1 MLKEPFLD
9 MLMVVCKKF
18 IAILVVICLIL
29 ITFLAFS
36 FIFKT
41 FKFKMFKSNQLFLN
55 NFSIYFLGLIFSGL
69 ISFVTIPLIVKYYG
83 IEGYGTFSLVQNVI
97 LVLISFGGGWL
108 NQCVLRFNDYSTNFK
123 FTIFQLY
130 LVTFFPISLVC
141 FSLLT
146 LMKVGFLISI
156 IGTVTLFLG
165 SLVALSIIF
174 YQSKFNARISFY
186 FDFIRIFI
194 FVLMVLTF
202 NFVLYHMPSLQRL
215 MLSFFISYLISFFFL
230 LRIDFKFLKISVG
243 LFIKKFNKDYFI
255 ILYKQNSHLFNY
267 GWPLAL
273 WFTVSSLMNVSDR
286 YIIDY
291 FLTDKDLGAYSAIY
305 DLLYK
310 SITLLYAPI
319 LVAGFPIMTQKYNS
333 GDKKGALQFLKKLI
347 LFEVLIFIV
356 IVVTAFFLK
365 GFFLE
370 KIVGIIITDQTL
382 ELILPIIFGA
392 FIWQLAMLVHKPLE
406 FELKTKT
413 MLLFSVIALLI
424 NVVLNIIFI
433 PKYGIIFASYTTIVS
448 ALVYLMLC
456 IFLMSFR
463 KKNKLCGI

>member
-1 MLKEPFLD
+1 
-9 MLMVVCKKF
+9 
-18 IAILVVICLIL
+18 
-29 ITFLAFS
+29 
-36 FIFKT
+36 
-41 FKFKMFKSNQLFLN
+41 MFKSNQLFLN

-83 IEGYGTFSLVQNVI
+83 IESYGAFSLVQNVI

-130 LVTFFPISLVC
+130 FVVFLPLSLLC
-141 FSLLT
+141 FGILT
-146 LMKVGFLISI
+146 LMEAEILISI
-156 IGTVTLFLG
+156 LGTSTMFLG
-165 SLVALSIIF
+165 SLVALSIVF

-202 NFVLYHMPSLQRL
+202 NFVMYHMPSLQRL

-286 YIIDY
+286 YVIDY
-291 FLTDKDLGAYSAIY
+291 YLTDKDLGAYSAIY

-413 MLLFSVIALLI
+413 MLLFIIMALTA
-424 NVVLNIIFI
+424 NVVLNIVFI
-433 PKYGIIFASYTTIVS
+433 PAYGILFAAYSTFLS
-448 ALVYLMLC
+448 ALLYLILNVGV
-456 IFLMSFR
+456 IYFKR
-463 KKNKLCGI
+463 NKALTHI

>member
-1 MLKEPFLD
+1 
-9 MLMVVCKKF
+9 
-18 IAILVVICLIL
+18 
-29 ITFLAFS
+29 
-36 FIFKT
+36 
-41 FKFKMFKSNQLFLN
+41 MFKSNQLFLN

-83 IEGYGTFSLVQNVI
+83 IESYGTFSLVQNVI

-130 LVTFFPISLVC
+130 FVVFLPLSLVC
-141 FSLLT
+141 FGIFT
-146 LMKVGFLISI
+146 LMEAGILISI
-156 IGTVTLFLG
+156 LGTSTMFLG
-165 SLVALSIIF
+165 SLVALSIVF

-202 NFVLYHMPSLQRL
+202 NFVLYHIPSLQRL

-230 LRIDFKFLKISVG
+230 LKIDFKFLKISVD
-243 LFIKKFNKDYFI
+243 LFIKKFNRDYFI
-255 ILYKQNSHLFNY
+255 FLFKENNYLFHY

-273 WFTVSSLMNVSDR
+273 WFTISSLLNVSDR

-291 FLTDKDLGAYSAIY
+291 YLTDKELGIYSAIY

-310 SITLLYAPI
+310 GVSLLYAPI

-333 GDKKGALQFLKKLI
+333 GNKKEAFQFLKKLI
-347 LFEVLIFIV
+347 LFEIFIFLGV
-356 IVVTAFFLK
+356 AIV
-365 GFFLE
+365 GFFSKSFFIE
-370 KIVGIIITDQTL
+370 HIIGFPVTIDSL
-382 ELILPIIFGA
+382 ELVMPIICGA
-392 FIWQLAMLVHKPLE
+392 FVWQLAMLVHKPLE

-413 MLLFSVIALLI
+413 MLLFIVIALLI

-433 PKYGIIFASYTTIVS
+433 PKYGIIFASYTTIFS

-456 IFLMSFR
+456 FFLMCFR

>member
-1 MLKEPFLD
+1 
-9 MLMVVCKKF
+9 
-18 IAILVVICLIL
+18 
-29 ITFLAFS
+29 
-36 FIFKT
+36 
-41 FKFKMFKSNQLFLN
+41 MFKSNQLFLN

-69 ISFVTIPLIVKYYG
+69 ISFATIPLIVKYYG

-130 LVTFFPISLVC
+130 FVVFLPLSLLC
-141 FSLLT
+141 FVILT
-146 LMKVGFLISI
+146 LMEAGILISI
-156 IGTVTLFLG
+156 LGTSTMFLG
-165 SLVALSIIF
+165 SLVALSIVF

-202 NFVLYHMPSLQRL
+202 NFVLYHIPSLQRL

-273 WFTVSSLMNVSDR
+273 WFTVSSLLNVSDR

-291 FLTDKDLGAYSAIY
+291 YLTDKELGIYSAIY

-310 SITLLYAPI
+310 GVSLLYAPI

-333 GDKKGALQFLKKLI
+333 GNKKEAFQFLKKLI
-347 LFEVLIFIV
+347 LFEIFIFLGIA
-356 IVVTAFFLK
+356 IV
-365 GFFLE
+365 GFFSKSFFIE
-370 KIVGIIITDQTL
+370 HVVGIPVTIDSF
-382 ELILPIIFGA
+382 ELVMPIICGA
-392 FIWQLAMLVHKPLE
+392 FVWQLAMLIHKPLE
-406 FELKTKT
+406 FELKTKI
-413 MLLFSVIALLI
+413 MLCFIILSLLVNIALNL
-424 NVVLNIIFI
+424 VFI
-433 PKYGIIFASYTTIVS
+433 PKMGITFAAYSTLIS
-448 ALVYLMLC
+448 ALFYLLLN
-456 IFLMSFR
+456 IFYAKFFLT
-463 KKNKLCGI
+463 ID

>member
-1 MLKEPFLD
+1 
-9 MLMVVCKKF
+9 
-18 IAILVVICLIL
+18 
-29 ITFLAFS
+29 
-36 FIFKT
+36 
-41 FKFKMFKSNQLFLN
+41 MFKSNQLFLN

-69 ISFVTIPLIVKYYG
+69 ISFATIPLIVKYYG

-130 LVTFFPISLVC
+130 FVVFLPLSLLC
-141 FSLLT
+141 FGILT
-146 LMKVGFLISI
+146 LMEAGILISI
-156 IGTVTLFLG
+156 LGTSTMFLG
-165 SLVALSIIF
+165 SLVALSIVF

-202 NFVLYHMPSLQRL
+202 NLVLYHMPSLQRL

-255 ILYKQNSHLFNY
+255 ILYKQNSHLYNY

-291 FLTDKDLGAYSAIY
+291 YLTDKDLGAYSAIY

-356 IVVTAFFLK
+356 IVVTAFFLR

-413 MLLFSVIALLI
+413 MLLFIIMALTA
-424 NVVLNIIFI
+424 NVVLNIVFI
-433 PKYGIIFASYTTIVS
+433 PAYGILFAAYSTFLS
-448 ALVYLMLC
+448 ALLYLILNVGV
-456 IFLMSFR
+456 IYFKR
-463 KKNKLCGI
+463 NKALTHI

>member
-1 MLKEPFLD
+1 
-9 MLMVVCKKF
+9 
-18 IAILVVICLIL
+18 
-29 ITFLAFS
+29 
-36 FIFKT
+36 
-41 FKFKMFKSNQLFLN
+41 MFKSNQLFLN

-83 IEGYGTFSLVQNVI
+83 IESYGAFSLVQNVI

-130 LVTFFPISLVC
+130 FVVFLPLSLLC
-141 FSLLT
+141 FGILT
-146 LMKVGFLISI
+146 LMEAGILISI
-156 IGTVTLFLG
+156 LGTSTMFLG

-194 FVLMVLTF
+194 FVLMLLTF
-202 NFVLYHMPSLQRL
+202 NFVLYHIPSLQRL

-291 FLTDKDLGAYSAIY
+291 YLTDKDLGAYSAIY

-310 SITLLYAPI
+310 GVSLLYAPI

-333 GDKKGALQFLKKLI
+333 GNKKEAFQFLKKLI

-356 IVVTAFFLK
+356 IVVTAFFLR

-370 KIVGIIITDQTL
+370 KIVGIIITDQML

-413 MLLFSVIALLI
+413 MLLFIIMALTA
-424 NVVLNIIFI
+424 NVVLNIVFI
-433 PKYGIIFASYTTIVS
+433 PAYGILFAAYSTFLS
-448 ALVYLMLC
+448 ALLYLILNVGV
-456 IFLMSFR
+456 IYFKR
-463 KKNKLCGI
+463 NKALTHI